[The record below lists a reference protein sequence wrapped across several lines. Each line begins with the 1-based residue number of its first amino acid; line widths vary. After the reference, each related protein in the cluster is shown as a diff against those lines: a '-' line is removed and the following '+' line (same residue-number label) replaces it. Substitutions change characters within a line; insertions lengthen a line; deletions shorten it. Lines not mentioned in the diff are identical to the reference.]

1 MRSVVKSAALV
12 EAWFDMLP
20 AAQRPLAR
28 ELQAAILATAPQLA
42 CTVKWGNLLFM
53 QRGSN
58 AVAIAPHR
66 AHIHLQFFDG
76 LALAERFPQLEGAGS
91 RVRHLR
97 CAYGEPLDAALVRE
111 LVGAAV
117 DRLTG
122 PGS

>member
-28 ELQAAILATAPQLA
+28 ELQATLLGAAPQLT
-42 CTVKWGNLLFM
+42 CCVKWGNLLFQ

-97 CAYGEPLDAALVRE
+97 CGYGQPLDTALVGE
-111 LVGAAV
+111 LVRAAV
-117 DRLTG
+117 ERLA
-122 PGS
+122 

>member
-28 ELQAAILATAPQLA
+28 ELQTAILAEAPQLS
-42 CTVKWGNLLFM
+42 CTVKWGNLLF
-53 QRGSN
+53 QLRGTN

-66 AHIHLQFFDG
+66 SHIHLQFFDG
-76 LALAERFPQLEGAGS
+76 VALAERFPQLEGAGS

-97 CAYGEPLDAALVRE
+97 CAYGERFDAALVRD
-111 LVGAAV
+111 LVRAAA
-117 DRLTG
+117 DRLA
-122 PGS
+122 